1 MTRCLVRAACALLLM
16 LAGAAWA
23 QNYTSPNSGPWRTF
37 SDGADDKVM
46 LLGYDAVAYFA
57 DNAAVRGDPAI
68 KLEHL
73 GVTYR
78 FVSEAHK
85 AEFGKS
91 PEKYM
96 PQFGGFCANGI
107 NYAVPWGA
115 GGGPNTWRI
124 YRGKLYVFGGQS
136 SRDQFEMD
144 TERNLQL
151 AHQYWNDEVAGSN
164 AFVERVKRLVF
175 RVPHYKTDRALR
187 EEWEAKLAAKTLPVM
202 PGAPQV
208 VPAQP

>member
-1 MTRCLVRAACALLLM
+1 MTRPWMRAAWTALLC
-16 LAGAAWA
+16 LAASAWS
-23 QNYTSPNSGPWRTF
+23 QSDSSPNNGPWRTL
-37 SDGADDKVM
+37 SDGADSKLM
-46 LLGYDAVAYFA
+46 LLGYDAVAYFT
-57 DNAAVRGDPAI
+57 DNAAVKGEPDI

-78 FVSEAHK
+78 FASEAHK
-85 AEFGKS
+85 AEFAKS

-144 TERNLQL
+144 TERNLKL

-164 AFVERVKRLVF
+164 ALVQRIKRLVF
-175 RVPHYKTDRALR
+175 RVPHYKTDRELQQ
-187 EEWEAKLAAKTLPVM
+187 EWEAKLAAKTLPVM

-208 VPAQP
+208 VPAK